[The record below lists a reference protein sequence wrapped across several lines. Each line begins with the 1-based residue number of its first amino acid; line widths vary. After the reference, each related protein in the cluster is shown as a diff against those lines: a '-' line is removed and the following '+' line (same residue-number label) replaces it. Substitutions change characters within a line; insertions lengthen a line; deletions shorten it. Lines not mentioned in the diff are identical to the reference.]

1 MALGAAL
8 CQALLQ
14 DMLRSADTNSRDSA
28 RKLASQN
35 VFGCR
40 QFGKHPDQPAPL
52 CFLGLTEH
60 LPYMPKKQ
68 RVAQ

>member
-40 QFGKHPDQPAPL
+40 QFGKHPIN
-52 CFLGLTEH
+52 
-60 LPYMPKKQ
+60 LPRY
-68 RVAQ
+68 VSLD